1 MQTRPLVVYTRMVSV
16 QKFIADVKAAIR
28 EIAPSDVVAQTAAV
42 VIDVRERDEYAL
54 GALANAQWIARGTLE
69 TSIENAVPERTTPV
83 ILYCAGGTRSA
94 LAAKTL
100 TELGYQD
107 VRSMAGGFSAY
118 KAAGLPWQVPAV
130 LDAAQQRRFAR
141 HVRLAEVGEA
151 GQRRLLASRVLLLG
165 AGGLGSPAALYL
177 AAAGVGTLGLV
188 DDDVVDESNLQR
200 QVLHSTARI
209 GMRKVDSAEV
219 TLRGLW
225 PAITIHKHAVRLT
238 AENALALMAD
248 YDVIVDG
255 SDNFATR
262 YIVNDAAIRLGKAV
276 VHASVF
282 RFEGQLT
289 VFPAGGQPCYRC
301 LFPSPPPAGQAP
313 SCSEAGVL
321 GVLPG
326 VLGVLQAT
334 ETIKLLLGIG
344 DSMSGRL
351 WVYDALAARFHQLMV
366 RPDPTCQGCGSKRD
380 DQAPLGLATDLTCER
395 PGASQVVSK

>member
-1 MQTRPLVVYTRMVSV
+1 MPSAQSY
-16 QKFIADVKAAIR
+16 IARVKATIH
-28 EIAPSDVVAQTAAV
+28 EVAPTAATLPTGVV
-42 VIDVRERDEYAL
+42 VIDVRERDEFVA
-54 GALANAQWIARGTLE
+54 GALPQATWIARGFLE
-69 TSIENAVPERTTPV
+69 TQIEAAVPDRATPIV
-83 ILYCAGGTRSA
+83 LYCAGGTRSA
-94 LAAKTL
+94 LAARTL
-100 TELGYQD
+100 GELGYRN
-107 VRSMAGGFSAY
+107 VSSMAGGFSAY
-118 KAAGLPWQVPAV
+118 KAAGLPWQVPAA
-130 LDAAQQRRFAR
+130 LDVGQHRRFAR
-141 HVRLAEVGEA
+141 HLRLTEVGEA
-151 GQRRLLASRVLLLG
+151 GQQRLLTSKVLLLG
-165 AGGLGSPAALYL
+165 AGGLGSPCALYL

-200 QVLHSTARI
+200 QVLHTTGRV

-219 TLRGLW
+219 ALRELW
-225 PAITIHKHAVRLT
+225 PGITLHKHAVRLT

-262 YIVNDAAIRLGKAV
+262 YVVNDAAVRVGKAV

-301 LFPSPPPAGQAP
+301 VFPVPPPPGQAP

-344 DSMSGRL
+344 DSMAGRL
-351 WVYDALAARFHQLMV
+351 WVYDALAARFHQLTV
-366 RPDPTCQGCGSKRD
+366 RADPTCRGCGSGRD
-380 DQAPLGLATDLTCER
+380 DRRPLGLDD
-395 PGASQVVSK
+395 GAACA

>member
-1 MQTRPLVVYTRMVSV
+1 MASAQSY
-16 QKFIADVKAAIR
+16 IASVKATIH
-28 EIAPSDVVAQTAAV
+28 EVAPTAVTLQAGV
-42 VIDVRERDEYAL
+42 VIDVRERDEFAA
-54 GALANAQWIARGTLE
+54 GAVPAATWIARGFLE
-69 TSIENAVPERTTPV
+69 TQIEAAVPDRATP
-83 ILYCAGGTRSA
+83 ILLYCAGGTRSA

-100 TELGYQD
+100 GELGYHN
-107 VRSMAGGFSAY
+107 VSSMAGGFSAY
-118 KAAGLPWQVPAV
+118 KAAGLPWHVPAG
-130 LDAAQQRRFAR
+130 LDPGQHRRFAR
-141 HVRLAEVGEA
+141 HLRLTEVGEA
-151 GQRRLLASRVLLLG
+151 GQQRLLASKVLLLG
-165 AGGLGSPAALYL
+165 AGGLGSPCALYL

-200 QVLHSTARI
+200 QVLHTTGRV

-219 TLRGLW
+219 ALRELW
-225 PAITIHKHAVRLT
+225 PGVTLHKHAVRLT
-238 AENALALMAD
+238 ADNALALMAD
-248 YDVIVDG
+248 YDVVVDG

-262 YIVNDAAIRLGKAV
+262 YVVNDAAVRLGKAV

-301 LFPSPPPAGQAP
+301 LFPVPPPAGQAP

-344 DSMSGRL
+344 DSMAGRL
-351 WVYDALAARFHQLMV
+351 WVYDALAARFHQLTV
-366 RPDPTCQGCGSKRD
+366 RADPSCRGCGTGRD
-380 DQAPLGLATDLTCER
+380 DGLPLGLDDAGACSTR
-395 PGASQVVSK
+395 PPQT